1 MLISCVQD
9 SPQPQKLGT
18 KTKVLQKLFIN
29 QISVISFLIFPRR
42 VFN

>member
-9 SPQPQKLGT
+9 FPQPQKLGT

-29 QISVISFLIFPRR
+29 QISFLIFPRR